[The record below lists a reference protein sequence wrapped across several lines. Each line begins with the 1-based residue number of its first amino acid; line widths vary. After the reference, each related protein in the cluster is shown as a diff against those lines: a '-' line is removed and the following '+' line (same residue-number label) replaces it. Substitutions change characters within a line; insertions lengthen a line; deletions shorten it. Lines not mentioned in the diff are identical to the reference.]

1 MLNKVFLIG
10 RLTRDP
16 EIRFL
21 PSGSQVTSFSIA
33 VNRAYKTKDSDEWKE
48 ETYFFDVEAFG
59 YLAERLGRQLS
70 KGTQVLV
77 EGSLRQDR
85 WESQSGDKRSKIKV
99 VADKVN
105 ILNTGA
111 QAQTSSQPPAEKEE
125 TLDLPEDIDDI
136 SSDEDVPF

>member
-21 PSGSQVTSFSIA
+21 PSGTQITSFTIA
-33 VNRAYKTKDSDEWKE
+33 VNRVYKTKDSSDWKE
-48 ETYFFDVEAFG
+48 ETYFFDVETFG
-59 YLAERLGRQLS
+59 YLAERVGKQLN
-70 KGTQVLV
+70 KGSQILV
-77 EGSLRQDR
+77 EGSLRQDK
-85 WESQSGDKRSKIKV
+85 WETPSGEKRSKIKV

-105 ILNTGA
+105 LLSGRTEKPSTVEEEPNIDF
-111 QAQTSSQPPAEKEE
+111 SDAE
-125 TLDLPEDIDDI
+125 DL

>member
-21 PSGSQVTSFSIA
+21 PSGSQITSFSIA

-48 ETYFFDVEAFG
+48 ETYYIDIDTFG
-59 YLAERLGRQLS
+59 YLAERLGKQLS
-70 KGTQVLV
+70 KGTQILV

-85 WESQSGDKRSKIKV
+85 WETQTGEKRSKIKV

-105 ILNTGA
+105 ILSGRAAA
-111 QAQTSSQPPAEKEE
+111 QQEE
-125 TLDLPEDIDDI
+125 TETIPEPQETEDF

>member
-21 PSGSQVTSFSIA
+21 PSGIQITSFTIA
-33 VNRAYKTKDSDEWKE
+33 VNRVYKTKDSSDWKE
-48 ETYFFDVEAFG
+48 ETYFFDVESFG
-59 YLAERLGRQLS
+59 YLAERLGKQLN
-70 KGTQVLV
+70 KGSQILV
-77 EGSLRQDR
+77 EGSLRQDK
-85 WESQSGDKRSKIKV
+85 WETPSGEKRSKIKV

-105 ILNTGA
+105 LLSGKTEKPSTA
-111 QAQTSSQPPAEKEE
+111 QEE
-125 TLDLPEDIDDI
+125 PNIDFSDTEDL

>member
-21 PSGSQVTSFSIA
+21 PSGSQVTSFSVA
-33 VNRAYKTKDSDEWKE
+33 VNRSYKVNNEWKE

-59 YLAERLGRQLS
+59 YLAERLGKQLN
-70 KGTQVLV
+70 KGTQILI
-77 EGSLRQDR
+77 EGQLRQDR
-85 WESQSGDKRSKIKV
+85 WETAGGDKRTKVKI
-99 VADKVN
+99 VADKVSV
-105 ILNTGA
+105 LSGKTEK
-111 QAQTSSQPPAEKEE
+111 AEKPEE
-125 TLDLPEDIDDI
+125 EPELDIENSMEDF

>member
-21 PSGSQVTSFSIA
+21 PSGSQITSFSIA

-48 ETYFFDVEAFG
+48 ETYYIDIDTFG
-59 YLAERLGRQLS
+59 YLAERLGKQLS
-70 KGTQVLV
+70 KGTQILV

-85 WESQSGDKRSKIKV
+85 WETQTGEKRSKIKV
-99 VADKVN
+99 VADKVS
-105 ILNTGA
+105 LLSGKGT
-111 QAQTSSQPPAEKEE
+111 QKEE
-125 TLDLPEDIDDI
+125 VPPPEAKEPIEDF

>member
-21 PSGSQVTSFSIA
+21 PSGTQITSFTIA
-33 VNRAYKTKDSDEWKE
+33 VNRVYKTKDSSDWKE
-48 ETYFFDVEAFG
+48 ETYFFDVETFG
-59 YLAERLGRQLS
+59 YLAERVGKQLN
-70 KGTQVLV
+70 KGSQILV
-77 EGSLRQDR
+77 EGSLRQDK
-85 WESQSGDKRSKIKV
+85 WETPSGEKRSKIKV

-105 ILNTGA
+105 LLSGRT
-111 QAQTSSQPPAEKEE
+111 EKPSTVEE
-125 TLDLPEDIDDI
+125 EPNIDFSDTEDL

>member
-33 VNRAYKTKDSDEWKE
+33 VNRAYKTKDSDQWKE
-48 ETYFFDVEAFG
+48 ETYFFDIEAFG
-59 YLAERLGRQLS
+59 FLAERLGRQLS
-70 KGTQVLV
+70 KGTQILV

-105 ILNTGA
+105 ILNSA
-111 QAQTSSQPPAEKEE
+111 SQSQSQAQPPVDKEE

>member
-21 PSGSQVTSFSIA
+21 PSGTQITSFSIA
-33 VNRAYKTKDSDEWKE
+33 VNRPYKVGDQWKE
-48 ETYFFDVEAFG
+48 ETYYFDVEAFG
-59 YLAERLGRQLS
+59 YLAERLGKQLS
-70 KGTQVLV
+70 KGTQILL

-85 WESQSGDKRSKIKV
+85 WETSSGEKRNKIKI

-105 ILNTGA
+105 LLNA
-111 QAQTSSQPPAEKEE
+111 STSSTSQEKIEEEPA
-125 TLDLPEDIDDI
+125 DLPEDIEEI